1 MTREEVMA
9 MIIEFAANA
18 FKADINTITADTKIA
33 EELGVAS
40 TQRVALS
47 AAIDNEFEVMIPV
60 ARMGNFETI
69 ADLTNFVIDEM

>member
-40 TQRVALS
+40 TQREIGRAHV
-47 AAIDNEFEVMIPV
+47 
-60 ARMGNFETI
+60 
-69 ADLTNFVIDEM
+69 